1 MDPSALFLGLVVPPL
16 DQQLDEWTAHAAARA
31 QHHQSDAANVP
42 PAPPS
47 PWTHYRRRD
56 LPADSLPPPP
66 ASANPLPRPLLYLGI
81 ALAALGTLLLCLHQ
95 SRSRREARAAKRA
108 STGSNAAAVVDRERH
123 LRPADPRMLATTPR
137 RGSRRAREELAAAR
151 ARAGIGAP
159 TLPRYTTM
167 DALYG
172 DEERARLADAVE
184 VQPVEGGTV
193 ARPPPAYMTTDRVE
207 GGGAG
212 ARGTTARP
220 VVDRAQSTEPLA
232 AVREDGDE
240 DAGPATADRTASSLT
255 AARSA

>member
-1 MDPSALFLGLVVPPL
+1 MDPFTALLLGLVVPPL

-31 QHHQSDAANVP
+31 QHQSDAAVP

-47 PWTHYRRRD
+47 PWTHFRRRD
-56 LPADSLPPPP
+56 LPGTNDSPPPP
-66 ASANPLPRPLLYLGI
+66 TSANPLPRPLLYLGI
-81 ALAALGTLLLCLHQ
+81 ALAALGTLLLCLHH

-172 DEERARLADAVE
+172 DEERARLADAVDVTPE
-184 VQPVEGGTV
+184 TSGTV

-207 GGGAG
+207 GGLGA
-212 ARGTTARP
+212 ARP
-220 VVDRAQSTEPLA
+220 VVERAQSTEPLA
-232 AVREDGDE
+232 AVREGGDE
-240 DAGPATADRTASSLT
+240 DAGPAGRDRTASPT
-255 AARSA
+255 TARSA

>member
-1 MDPSALFLGLVVPPL
+1 MDPVTALLLGLVVPPL
-16 DQQLDEWTAHAAARA
+16 DQQLGEWTAHAAARA
-31 QHHQSDAANVP
+31 QQPDADVHAAVP

-47 PWTHYRRRD
+47 PWTHFRRRD
-56 LPADSLPPPP
+56 LPADSPPPP
-66 ASANPLPRPLLYLGI
+66 TSANPLPRPLLYLGI

-184 VQPVEGGTV
+184 VQVEGGTV
-193 ARPPPAYMTTDRVE
+193 ARPPPA
-207 GGGAG
+207 GGG
-212 ARGTTARP
+212 TARP
-220 VVDRAQSTEPLA
+220 VVERAQSTEPLA
-232 AVREDGDE
+232 AVREGGDE
-240 DAGPATADRTASSLT
+240 DAVPATAAGRDRTASPA